1 MSMLRSHKSEV
12 QEAVTRLAPSF
23 EEFLLGWKSR
33 AFCISK
39 AVEREI
45 IPGGGILRPAVIRGG
60 RVVGSWSLRRGSHR
74 GQIRVRPLARVST
87 MDREAVKAE
96 VKDVGRFLGIEIA
109 LANRL

>member
-1 MSMLRSHKSEV
+1 MLRSQKGEV
-12 QEAVTRLAPSF
+12 HEAVTRLTPSF

-60 RVVGSWSLRRGSHR
+60 RVVGTWSLRRGSRR
-74 GQIRVRPLARVST
+74 GQIRVRALARAST
-87 MDREAVKAE
+87 ADREALNEE
-96 VKDVGRFLGIEIA
+96 VKDVGRFLGVEVV